1 MTLCLALHLIGH
13 PVEQVD
19 SGLSKK
25 TPLMDAVAAQNVEI
39 AIVLVEN
46 GAQLHYQDTNGE
58 NAMHYAARSGSSRM
72 VKWLIK
78 ASGMNREEIRNLVS
92 TTNIRLKYAED
103 LAKNSMTKDVLVN
116 FREFGNSPSL
126 FRK

>member
-1 MTLCLALHLIGH
+1 MEH
-13 PVEQVD
+13 VD

-25 TPLMDAVAAQNVEI
+25 TPLMDAVAVQNVEI

-46 GAQLHYQDTNGE
+46 GAQLDYQDTNGE
-58 NAMHYAARSGSSRM
+58 NAMHYAARAGSSRM

-78 ASGMNREEIRNLVS
+78 ASGMGREEVQSLVS

-126 FRK
+126 FRKQGKRR